1 MLIKLLQTSSVVALE
16 GSIIEVTE
24 EQYKALGSLC
34 ILMDDKK
41 VEKPEKETVKKEE
54 PIKKSTTR
62 AKAKK

>member
-41 VEKPEKETVKKEE
+41 AEKPVNESVKKEE
-54 PIKKSTTR
+54 PKKATR